1 MASLKPDRDT
11 DSCFSAES
19 EILYIKHQTNI
30 LIWQYFQIIS
40 WKMLWEIWLRLI
52 ENWQKIKDEIKSIE
66 PPLFKI
72 EWCQETWLNFSLEE
86 LKQIMFYLFYVHDLQ
101 IKSLTKMIRFI
112 FNLIWKKT
120 GFRTTWLN
128 LYEAY
133 CHTWLFIITQRRRWE
148 HNVSKL
154 TSPFGGKWNQ
164 FSSLC
169 YFFIW
174 LLSCCGIFSSSASFI
189 CCALSLIW

>member
-1 MASLKPDRDT
+1 MLRDI
-11 DSCFSAES
+11 C
-19 EILYIKHQTNI
+19 
-30 LIWQYFQIIS
+30 
-40 WKMLWEIWLRLI
+40 LRVI
-52 ENWQKIKDEIKSIE
+52 ENCQKFKYNIGIKNVQE

-72 EWCQETWLNFSLEE
+72 KLLILC
-86 LKQIMFYLFYVHDLQ
+86 YVHDLQ
-101 IKSLTKMIRFI
+101 KMLSQYYCISEKPNYYSFI
-112 FNLIWKKT
+112 FTLIWKEDRFDYFSIDSI
-120 GFRTTWLN
+120 GFN
-128 LYEAY
+128 L
-133 CHTWLFIITQRRRWE
+133 TQFVWSLLPNMTFIITQRRRWE

-154 TSPFGGKWNQ
+154 TSPFGSKWNQ